1 MLLAGGAM
9 VFGSA
14 LMSGVA
20 YAEAEQATPT
30 SKSPLV
36 LYQYAICPWC
46 CKVKAVLDYY
56 KLPYNSVEVNPLWK
70 TELKFSE
77 YKKVPVVILPNAD
90 QLNDSNIIIQHIVD
104 NLVPHSEQAQ
114 KKGWY
119 VTDAYQ

>member
-1 MLLAGGAM
+1 M